1 MVDSFEILKQTLINH
16 PDNIKMARTDL
27 GSSFASDT
35 AYQKK
40 HSYILLQNDVMK
52 VGRRD
57 HSRNAF
63 CCRRI
68 RIWIIHKVL
77 HSASREQLL

>member
-1 MVDSFEILKQTLINH
+1 MVDSFEILKQTLIDH

-27 GSSFASDT
+27 GSNFASDT
-35 AYQKK
+35 AYQKNQ
-40 HSYILLQNDVMK
+40 SYILLQNDVMK
-52 VGRRD
+52 FGRED
-57 HSRNAF
+57 YSRSAF

-77 HSASREQLL
+77 YCASREKLL